1 MHSKAALGPAL
12 VQDLLFRQLRQHP
25 SCGGSQ
31 TNSFSSGKHQC
42 RAAGRMLITLR
53 EQMEETWTGSAAE
66 RERRPSAGY
75 CVADPEVFSQGS
87 SLRCGAVGYWNGG
100 RM

>member
-1 MHSKAALGPAL
+1 
-12 VQDLLFRQLRQHP
+12 
-25 SCGGSQ
+25 
-31 TNSFSSGKHQC
+31 
-42 RAAGRMLITLR
+42 MLITLR